1 MTMINSAMG
10 NNSREDRRELTPERW
25 ELIKAETVVRAQEL
39 RAQALRDFTVWLANR
54 PAALLL
60 GWAKAVGAWWTQR
73 SAVRE
78 LQGLD
83 NRTLRDMGIA
93 RSEIEYLVAGGDPE
107 RRLPRSVVAK
117 RVPCAASGAARSR
130 SVTMDRRAA

>member
-1 MTMINSAMG
+1 MINSAMG
-10 NNSREDRRELTPERW
+10 NNSREDRRELTADRW
-25 ELIKAETVVRAQEL
+25 ELIKAETVA
-39 RAQALRDFTVWLANR
+39 RAQALRAQTLRDFAVWLANR
-54 PAALLL
+54 PAALVL
-60 GWAKAVGAWWTQR
+60 GWAKAVGVRWRLR

-107 RRLPRSVVAK
+107 RRLPRTVMAK
-117 RVPCAASGAARSR
+117 RAPCVASAAARSR
-130 SVTMDRRAA
+130 GVTADRRAA

>member
-1 MTMINSAMG
+1 MINSAMG
-10 NNSREDRRELTPERW
+10 NNSREDRRELTAERW
-25 ELIKAETVVRAQEL
+25 ELIKAETVVRAQAL
-39 RAQALRDFTVWLANR
+39 RAQTLRDFAVWLANR

-107 RRLPRSVVAK
+107 RRMSRTVVAK